1 MSYEKKNFHPRSSG
15 GDQQELDYGTMELKL
30 YNNKGH

>member
-1 MSYEKKNFHPRSSG
+1 MSYEKKNFHPRSG